1 MGVNYTA
8 DDYKPTLRSLLPR
21 GKAWNFDLESNFLK
35 LVFSFA
41 VEMARVSNRALELIT
56 QVDPRTTTELLS
68 DWERVLGLPD
78 TCQGVLPASIEERR
92 QDVISRLTMVGGQSL
107 SYFKSLAQKRGFN
120 VEFIDGYISR
130 SGQLR
135 SGQRVQARSD
145 WAFTIRMDVD
155 EGSGVQYFQAGVLYE
170 AVPTSGTKTLTFD
183 SATSVGAE
191 LDKAEERA
199 KKKGL

>member
-92 QDVISRLTMVGGQSL
+92 QDVISRLTMVGGQSRYPRL
-107 SYFKSLAQKRGFN
+107 KFDFQSPQSSQYTPRVLFQVTQN
-120 VEFIDGYISR
+120 SR
-130 SGQLR
+130 
-135 SGQRVQARSD
+135 
-145 WAFTIRMDVD
+145 W
-155 EGSGVQYFQAGVLYE
+155 
-170 AVPTSGTKTLTFD
+170 
-183 SATSVGAE
+183 
-191 LDKAEERA
+191 
-199 KKKGL
+199 